1 MRRNYTRTRRP
12 MRRVVNELEDELRQ
26 ARRLHDLVERLDEIT
41 HDVTQELLDQDYE
54 DDDDEEEEIIDDDVD
69 DDEEGD
75 EDAIYEEVPRR
86 SNLEEELE
94 DEEVLVD

>member
-54 DDDDEEEEIIDDDVD
+54 DDDDEDEEHIVNDDN
-69 DDEEGD
+69 DDEE
-75 EDAIYEEVPRR
+75 EPRHQVV
-86 SNLEEELE
+86 EHDV
-94 DEEVLVD
+94 DEEVILVD